1 MRASLSLRARPTR
14 PSGSRAVPSGAMP
27 RRLPPIADL
36 VAGASVALV
45 LIPQAL
51 AYAELAGLPAHHGL
65 YAAALAPIA
74 AAVYTSS
81 PALQTGPTAMS
92 AVLVFATL
100 APWVPAGTAAF
111 ASAAALLALLVGAVR
126 IALGLLRAGALAYAL
141 SGPVL
146 RGFTW
151 GAGLLIAASQ
161 LPAALGTDA
170 EGARLL
176 GRAAR
181 ALTAPGAWHVGAI
194 ATTLLAIAAL
204 RLGRRYAPRV
214 PTVLVVVVLATTLA
228 AVAPGALGPTVGVV
242 PSDLPTLDLALPW
255 GLAPDLLLGAFVIAL
270 VGFAEPTAI
279 ARRYQRAGRRWDP
292 SRELVGQGVANVVVA
307 LFRGMPVGAS
317 FSRSALHHELGAT
330 TRFGAVATGLTVLA
344 LMPAAPLLGALP
356 RAVLAAIVLVAVAD
370 LLRWGPV
377 ADLWRFGK
385 LQATTALATTALTL
399 ALEPRIDLAV
409 VIGVALSVALHLG
422 REGRL
427 HLRVSTSGS
436 EGRFAV
442 SGSLWFANAARLQD
456 DVRAAWHR
464 HREVERWVIDLHAV
478 GRVDVDAALA
488 LGALRAEAGD
498 VGVTL
503 EVHGGDARTDERLA
517 RYAERAV
524 R

>member
-1 MRASLSLRARPTR
+1 
-14 PSGSRAVPSGAMP
+14 MP

-45 LIPQAL
+45 LVPQAL

-65 YAAALAPIA
+65 YAAALAPLA
-74 AAVYTSS
+74 AALYASS

-100 APWVPAGTAAF
+100 APWVPAGTAAY

-126 IALGLLRAGALAYAL
+126 VSLGLLHAGALAYAL

-161 LPAALGTDA
+161 LPGALGT
-170 EGARLL
+170 EGVGTRLI
-176 GRAAR
+176 GRAAG
-181 ALTAPGAWHVGAI
+181 ALLAPSDWHWGAL
-194 ATTLLAIAAL
+194 ATTLVAVAAL
-204 RLGRRYAPRV
+204 RLGRRYAPKV
-214 PTVLVVVVLATTLA
+214 PMVLAVAVLATTVSAL
-228 AVAPGALGPTVGVV
+228 APGALGPTVGAV
-242 PSDLPTLDLALPW
+242 PSGLPTLDLALPW
-255 GLAPDLLLGAFVIAL
+255 HLTPDLLLGAFVIAL

-279 ARRYQRAGRRWDP
+279 ARRYQRSDRRWDP
-292 SRELVGQGVANVVVA
+292 SRELLGQGLANVVVA

-344 LMPAAPLLGALP
+344 LMPAAPLLGDLP
-356 RAVLAAIVLVAVAD
+356 RAVLAAVVLVAVAD

-377 ADLWRFGK
+377 TDLWRLGK
-385 LQATTALATTALTL
+385 LQATTALATAALTL
-399 ALEPRIDLAV
+399 VLEPRIDLAV
-409 VIGVALSVALHLG
+409 VIGVALSVALHLA

-427 HLRVSTSGS
+427 HLHVVTDGASGRVVVT
-436 EGRFAV
+436 
-442 SGSLWFANAARLQD
+442 GSLWFVNAARLQD

-464 HREVERWVIDLHAV
+464 HREVERWVIDLTAS

-503 EVHGGDARTDERLA
+503 EVHGGDPRTEERLA

>member
-1 MRASLSLRARPTR
+1 MR
-14 PSGSRAVPSGAMP
+14 
-27 RRLPPIADL
+27 RRLPPLADL

-45 LIPQAL
+45 LLPQAL
-51 AYAELAGLPAHHGL
+51 AYADLAGLPAHHGL
-65 YAAALAPIA
+65 YAAALAPLA
-74 AAVYTSS
+74 AALFASS

-100 APWVPAGTAAF
+100 APVVPAGTEAY
-111 ASAAALLALLVGAVR
+111 ASAAALLALLVGTVR

-161 LPAALGTDA
+161 LPGALGTDA
-170 EGARLL
+170 DGARLL
-176 GRAAR
+176 VRAAQ
-181 ALTAPGAWHVGAI
+181 ALLDPTGWHAGAI
-194 ATTLLAIAAL
+194 ATTLVAVAAL
-204 RLGRRYAPRV
+204 RLGRRYAPRL
-214 PTVLVVVVLATTLA
+214 PVVLFV
-228 AVAPGALGPTVGVV
+228 AVAATAVSSLTPGTLGPTVGTV
-242 PSDLPTLDLALPW
+242 PAGFPTLDLALPW
-255 GLAPDLLLGAFVIAL
+255 ALTPDLVLGALVIAL

-279 ARRYQRAGRRWDP
+279 ARRYQRVGRRWDP
-292 SRELVGQGVANVVVA
+292 SRELLGQGLANVVVA

-330 TRFGAVATGLTVLA
+330 TRFGAVVTGLVVFA
-344 LMPAAPLLGALP
+344 LIPVAPLLGDLP
-356 RAVLAAIVLVAVAD
+356 RAILAAVVLVAVAD

-377 ADLWRFGK
+377 TDLWRFGK

-399 ALEPRIDLAV
+399 VLEPRVDLAV

-427 HLRVSTSGS
+427 HLRVTTDDTSG
-436 EGRFAV
+436 RVIV

-456 DVRAAWHR
+456 DVRAAWHQ
-464 HREVERWVIDLHAV
+464 HRGVERWVIDLTTT
-478 GRVDVDAALA
+478 GRIDVDAALV
-488 LGALRAEAGD
+488 LGALRAEAGA

>member
-1 MRASLSLRARPTR
+1 
-14 PSGSRAVPSGAMP
+14 MP
-27 RRLPPIADL
+27 RRLPPTADL

-65 YAAALAPIA
+65 YAAALAPLA
-74 AAVYTSS
+74 AALFASS

-92 AVLVFATL
+92 AVLVFAAL
-100 APWVPAGTAAF
+100 APWVPAGTEAYAA
-111 ASAAALLALLVGAVR
+111 AAALLALLVGVVR
-126 IALGLLRAGALAYAL
+126 IALGLLRAGALAYGL

-161 LPAALGTDA
+161 VPGALGADA
-170 EGARLL
+170 DGARLL

-181 ALTAPGAWHVGAI
+181 ALLAPSEWHLGALATATVAVV
-194 ATTLLAIAAL
+194 AL
-204 RLGRRYAPRV
+204 RLGRRYVPRV
-214 PTVLVVVVLATTLA
+214 PMVLVVALVATLA
-228 AVAPGALGPTVGVV
+228 SALAPGALGPTVGAV
-242 PSDLPTLDLALPW
+242 PSGFPTFDFALPW
-255 GLAPDLLLGAFVIAL
+255 RLAPDLFLGAFVIAL

-279 ARRYQRAGRRWDP
+279 ARRYPRPGRRWDP
-292 SRELVGQGVANVVVA
+292 SRELLGQGVANLAVA
-307 LFRGMPVGAS
+307 FFRGMPVGAS
-317 FSRSALHHELGAT
+317 FSRSALHVELGAT
-330 TRFGAVATGLTVLA
+330 TRFGAVVTGLTVLA
-344 LMPAAPLLGALP
+344 LIPAAPLLSDLP
-356 RAVLAAIVLVAVAD
+356 RAVLAAVVLVAVAD

-377 ADLWRFGK
+377 TDLWRFGK
-385 LQATTALATTALTL
+385 MQATTALATTALTL
-399 ALEPRIDLAV
+399 ALEPRIDVAIV
-409 VIGVALSVALHLG
+409 VGVALSVALHLA

-427 HLRVSTSGS
+427 EVRTTTSTT
-436 EGRFAV
+436 EGRMTV
-442 SGSLWFANAARLQD
+442 TGSLWFANAARLQD
-456 DVRAAWHR
+456 EVRSAWHR
-464 HREVERWVIDLHAV
+464 HRGVERWVIDLTGA

-517 RYAERAV
+517 RYAERPV

>member
-1 MRASLSLRARPTR
+1 MT
-14 PSGSRAVPSGAMP
+14 
-27 RRLPPIADL
+27 RRLPPTADL

-74 AAVYTSS
+74 AALFASS

-100 APWVPAGTAAF
+100 APWVPAGTAAY

-126 IALGLLRAGALAYAL
+126 VALGLLRAGALAYAL

-161 LPAALGTDA
+161 LPGALGTRA

-176 GRAAR
+176 GRASG
-181 ALTAPGAWHVGAI
+181 ALFAPSDWHWGAL
-194 ATTLLAIAAL
+194 ATTVVAVAAL

-214 PTVLVVVVLATTLA
+214 PMVLVVSVAATVA
-228 AVAPGALGPTVGVV
+228 AVLAPGALGPTVGTV
-242 PSDLPTLDLALPW
+242 PSGFPGLDLALPW
-255 GLAPDLLLGAFVIAL
+255 SLAPDLLLGAFVIAL

-279 ARRYQRAGRRWDP
+279 ARRYQRPGHRWDP
-292 SRELVGQGVANVVVA
+292 SRELLGQGFANVVVA

-330 TRFGAVATGLTVLA
+330 TRFGAVVTGLTVLA
-344 LMPAAPLLGALP
+344 LIPAAPLLGDLP
-356 RAVLAAIVLVAVAD
+356 RAVLAAVVLVAVAD

-385 LQATTALATTALTL
+385 LPATTAIATTALTL
-399 ALEPRIDLAV
+399 VLEPRIDLAV
-409 VIGVALSVALHLG
+409 VAGVALSVALHLG
-422 REGRL
+422 REGQL
-427 HLRVSTSGS
+427 HLRVATTGA
-436 EGRFAV
+436 EGRVTVA
-442 SGSLWFANAARLQD
+442 GSLWFVNAARLHD
-456 DVRAAWHR
+456 DVRAAWHQ
-464 HREVERWVIDLHAV
+464 HRAVERWVIDLHAV
-478 GRVDVDAALA
+478 GRIDVDAALA
-488 LGALRAEAGD
+488 LGALRAEAGE